1 MWAPTTIRLLQAL
14 DVADIPMVAGVLD
27 RENPLFARL
36 HQEGLGDYLA
46 PGMPTVFDG
55 EHFAGEAAPTLGAD
69 TADVLTGGLG
79 LTAADITRLT
89 DAKTIAC

>member
-1 MWAPTTIRLLQAL
+1 
-14 DVADIPMVAGVLD
+14 
-27 RENPLFARL
+27 LFTRL

-46 PGMPTVFDG
+46 PGLPTAFDG
-55 EHFAGEAAPTLGAD
+55 GHFTSEPAPRLGGD
-69 TADVLTGGLG
+69 TAEVLTTSLG